1 MRVATFNILHGRS
14 LTDDQVDEASFAAA
28 IHGLDADVLALQEV
42 DRNQPRSKRL
52 DLTAVAAEAM
62 GAKDHRFVAALSGV
76 PGATWVAATGE
87 EQPDAATYG
96 VALLSR
102 HPVSAWEIVRLP
114 VLRAP
119 TPMWFRDHRLPAL
132 VRDEPRVAVAARVET
147 PAGGL
152 SVANTHLSFVPWW
165 NGRQL
170 RALVRALGSV
180 GRPLVLMGDMNMS
193 AARATSITGMTQAA
207 THLTFPADAPR
218 EQLDHILVDGRIQ
231 AGSSAAPRLPLSD
244 HRALV
249 AELDMGKEDSA
260 RA

>member
-1 MRVATFNILHGRS
+1 MRYPARLWGTAPGRCASPRSTSSTAARPADDRVDQATFAR
-14 LTDDQVDEASFAAA
+14 A

-42 DRNQPRSKRL
+42 DRNQPRSQRL

-62 GAKDHRFVAALSGV
+62 GAHDHRFVAALTGM

-102 HPVSAWEIVRLP
+102 YPVSAWQIVRLP

-119 TPMWFRDHRLPAL
+119 SPTWFRGSRLPTL
-132 VRDEPRVAVAARVET
+132 VRDEPRVAVVAQVET
-147 PAGGL
+147 PGGTV

-170 RALVRALGSV
+170 RAARRWLWPTRV
-180 GRPLVLMGDMNMS
+180 GRSCLW
-193 AARATSITGMTQAA
+193 ATSTW
-207 THLTFPADAPR
+207 
-218 EQLDHILVDGRIQ
+218 
-231 AGSSAAPRLPLSD
+231 
-244 HRALV
+244 
-249 AELDMGKEDSA
+249 A
-260 RA
+260 RTARPPSPV